1 MSQLSLMKNFKPI
14 FLLVLKMGNAS
25 KIQLVPYL
33 WTKKNTWR
41 NKKDK
46 YNYKAK
52 KKVMRRGGKNE
63 AKKSRSR
70 EWQAL

>member
-33 WTKKNTWR
+33 LTKKNTWR

-46 YNYKAK
+46 YNYKAQ
-52 KKVMRRGGKNE
+52 KKVMRRGGKKRGQ
-63 AKKSRSR
+63 KK
-70 EWQAL
+70 

>member
-1 MSQLSLMKNFKPI
+1 MNQLSSLKNFKPI

-25 KIQLVPYL
+25 KLLLVPYL
-33 WTKKNTWR
+33 WTKKTHGE
-41 NKKDK
+41 KKDI

>member
-1 MSQLSLMKNFKPI
+1 MPVKYNL
-14 FLLVLKMGNAS
+14 FLTCGL
-25 KIQLVPYL
+25 
-33 WTKKNTWR
+33 KKNTWR